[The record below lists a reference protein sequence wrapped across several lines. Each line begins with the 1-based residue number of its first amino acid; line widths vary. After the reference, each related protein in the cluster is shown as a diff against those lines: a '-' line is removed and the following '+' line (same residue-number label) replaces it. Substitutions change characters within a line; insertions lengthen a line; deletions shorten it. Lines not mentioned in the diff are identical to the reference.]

1 MNLQMNSENMLLDKL
16 RKQREIIKTQ
26 KNESNLIKN
35 NQKINESIQNKIKKA
50 KEIKVFNI
58 II

>member
-1 MNLQMNSENMLLDKL
+1 MNSENILLDKL

-26 KNESNLIKN
+26 KNESNMLKN
-35 NQKINESIQNKIKKA
+35 NQKFNESIQNKIKKA